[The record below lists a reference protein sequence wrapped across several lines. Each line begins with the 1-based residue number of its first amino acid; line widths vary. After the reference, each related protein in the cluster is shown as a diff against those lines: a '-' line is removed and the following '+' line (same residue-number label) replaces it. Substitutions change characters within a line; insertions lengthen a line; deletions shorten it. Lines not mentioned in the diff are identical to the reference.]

1 MIMKIARAL
10 HKRTKGDKGFTLIE
24 LIVVI
29 AVLGVL
35 ATLII
40 PKVVGVKSDAETK
53 AMQANERIIRNALE
67 RYYLDNDEYPEALGD
82 LVEKGYL
89 PDEIPDDFEKP
100 DVYKR
105 ENDGKNYSLTLIK
118 NTEPDDEP
126 DSGDPEKN

>member
-40 PKVVGVKSDAETK
+40 PRVVGVQSEAETA
-53 AMQANERIIRNALE
+53 AMEANEKIIRNALE
-67 RYYLDNDEYPEALGD
+67 RYYLDNDEKYPVTLEELEG
-82 LVEKGYL
+82 GYL
-89 PDEIPDDFEKP
+89 DEIPADFKGD
-100 DVYKR
+100 DVY
-105 ENDGKNYSLTLIK
+105 ELEGDGYSLTPN
-118 NTEPDDEP
+118 NTEQGDEQN
-126 DSGDPEKN
+126 SGDLKKY